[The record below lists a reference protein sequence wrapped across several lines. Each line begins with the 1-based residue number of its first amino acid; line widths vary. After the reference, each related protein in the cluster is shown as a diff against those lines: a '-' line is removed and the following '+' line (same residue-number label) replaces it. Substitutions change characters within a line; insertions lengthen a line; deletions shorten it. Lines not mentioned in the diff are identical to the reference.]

1 MRIKLVVLIS
11 YYCHMVVN
19 YIWFKTFAIL
29 LVLNFKFTR
38 TWFIFSFQAIL
49 GGTIQVPTLTGDVVL
64 KVGQYVNIDD
74 HALSLFWI

>member
-1 MRIKLVVLIS
+1 
-11 YYCHMVVN
+11 MVVN

-29 LVLNFKFTR
+29 LVLNFKFTC